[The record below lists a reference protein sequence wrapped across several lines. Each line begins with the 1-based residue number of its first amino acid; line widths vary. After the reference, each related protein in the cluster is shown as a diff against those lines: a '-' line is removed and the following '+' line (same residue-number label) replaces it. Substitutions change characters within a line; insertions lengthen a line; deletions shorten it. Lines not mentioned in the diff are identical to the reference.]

1 MVDMDAVLEVARRRG
16 IAVVEDC
23 AHAHG
28 ARWRGRGAGSL
39 GDLGCFSFQTSKILT
54 AGEGGMVIT
63 SRDDL
68 EERCESIINC
78 GRASESDRFGWRAVG
93 GNHRMTEFQAA
104 VLLAQ
109 LERLE
114 EDNRRR
120 EGAASI
126 LEGLLRPLDGL
137 RPLERDP
144 RQDRRAIY
152 QLVLRYD
159 PQAFAGASRDA
170 FVAALEAEGVPADG
184 MFYEAVYRSS
194 LFPAPPGSF
203 RALRCPVAEK
213 AAYQEAVWI
222 PHWVLLGEREDLE
235 DVASAIAKVREG
247 AKDLAGLDHPAI
259 REKGMNRADR
269 ARLLRR
275 TY

>member
-1 MVDMDAVLEVARRRG
+1 
-16 IAVVEDC
+16 
-23 AHAHG
+23 
-28 ARWRGRGAGSL
+28 
-39 GDLGCFSFQTSKILT
+39 
-54 AGEGGMVIT
+54 MVIT
-63 SRDDL
+63 SRDEL
-68 EERCESIINC
+68 EERCETVINC
-78 GRASESDRFGWRAVG
+78 GRASESDRFGWRTVG
-93 GNHRMTEFQAA
+93 GNHRITEFQAA

-126 LEGLLRPLDGL
+126 LEALLRPVAGL
-137 RPLERDP
+137 RPLERDA
-144 RQDRRAIY
+144 RQDRRAFY
-152 QLVLRYD
+152 QMVLRYD
-159 PQAFAGASRDA
+159 PAQFAGASRDA

-194 LFPAPPGSF
+194 LFPARPGSF
-203 RALRCPVAEK
+203 RALPCPVAEG
-213 AAYQEAVWI
+213 AAYREAVWI

-235 DVASAIAKVREG
+235 DVARAVAKVQACARE
-247 AKDLAGLDHPAI
+247 LAGLDHPSI